1 LFKRFMMISM
11 IVMGVVLVAGSL
23 FFGLVTNS
31 SGKTASLPE
40 SIAGVPLKTA
50 DYGAQAVAEITSL
63 HQKDLLVSSGAKGLY
78 GTAGQISLWVAGF
91 SSNADAGQSLQS
103 MTEKISQGNSPFSF
117 TDQKQVAGRPINE
130 LEGMGQKHFYFQSG
144 KSVIWL
150 AADLQLAD
158 RALKDVLN
166 FYP

>member
-1 LFKRFMMISM
+1 VFRRFMVISM
-11 IVMGVVLVAGSL
+11 IVVGVVLVTGSL
-23 FFGLVTNS
+23 FFGFVTY
-31 SGKTASLPE
+31 SGGETASLPE

-50 DYGAQAVAEITSL
+50 DYGSQAVAEITRL

-78 GTAGQISLWVAGF
+78 GNDGQISLWVAGF
-91 SSNADAGQSLQS
+91 SSDATASQSLNS
-103 MTEKISQGNSPFSF
+103 MTEKISLGISPFSF
-117 TDQKQVAGRPINE
+117 IGQKQVAGRPINE

-150 AADLQLAD
+150 ATDVELAD